1 MLGREYIVKIID
13 SAQLALERIN
23 KDDDQLTVLDIQKA
37 LGELDK
43 VEHDLEAAKILLRE
57 ELKERR
63 LSEE

>member
-1 MLGREYIVKIID
+1 MLGREYIVKIFD

-63 LSEE
+63 LRE